1 LEAEKYLAELE
12 DEGHADPTTSASK
25 PSNLNSPEYKENPLL

>member
-12 DEGHADPTTSASK
+12 DEGHAEPTELALK
-25 PSNLNSPEYKENPLL
+25 PSNLKAPGYLENPLL